1 MAVFILLNVFS
12 NLIGFYTYMQHS
24 IPHSS
29 TSPDFRVEVVISNE
43 HAFEHIF

>member
-1 MAVFILLNVFS
+1 
-12 NLIGFYTYMQHS
+12 MQHS

-29 TSPDFRVEVVISNE
+29 TSPDTRVEAVISSE